1 LPFRKAGVLI
11 ALGKSTWL
19 MRKEPATKLMGTPSA
34 GGFELEASR
43 DMIGA
48 LIERFKTF
56 EMRNMEWQR
65 SITRKTPIWFI

>member
-11 ALGKSTWL
+11 ALRKSTWL
-19 MRKEPATKLMGTPSA
+19 MRKKLATKVTGTPSA
-34 GGFELEASR
+34 GSFELEANQ

-48 LIERFKTF
+48 LTERFKTF